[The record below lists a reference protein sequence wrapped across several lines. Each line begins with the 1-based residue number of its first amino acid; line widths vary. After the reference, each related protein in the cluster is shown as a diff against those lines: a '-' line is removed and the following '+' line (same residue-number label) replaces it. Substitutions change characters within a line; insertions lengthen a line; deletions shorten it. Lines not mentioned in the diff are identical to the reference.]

1 MEKTKP
7 KSKRASTVSKVLERD
22 SNNNATSGSRALDPQ
37 ISFGILPIELTHSV
51 IAHALGNYY
60 TELIFYEGSDHTKNG
75 ERDAMLVLLHV
86 SRVFRMETIRLMGYL
101 FGGTDT
107 IVDVQKG

>member
-1 MEKTKP
+1 MEKTKR
-7 KSKRASTVSKVLERD
+7 KSKRAYTVSKVLERD

-51 IAHALGNYY
+51 IALALGNHY

-75 ERDAMLVLLHV
+75 EWDAMLVLLHV

-107 IVDVQKG
+107 IADVQKG